1 MENKTLPNVSIPPA
15 LSTPLTIAGIIV
27 ASIVLF
33 SLLPKLVRL
42 ISRNRLSREEEDA
55 ILREVNELDSRIHEF
70 EKRVETL
77 EDLAAGYYASL
88 MGVPGFTVRL
98 QTLAGYR
105 DRLIQLLVDVEALIE
120 QNQYAKTRKVLQFLH
135 GSALISAESIGSI
148 VLADEGIDLNGWEKR
163 TTPLV
168 VQSCADLEAVA
179 GEMAKIRMIDPNR
192 KRKPT
197 LLRLQELR
205 DRILFQS

>member
-1 MENKTLPNVSIPPA
+1 MENKTLSNVSIPPA
-15 LSTPLTIAGIIV
+15 LSTPLIIAGIIV
-27 ASIVLF
+27 ALIVLF

-42 ISRNRLSREEEDA
+42 ISKNRLSREEEDA

>member
-1 MENKTLPNVSIPPA
+1 MENKTLSNVSIPPA
-15 LSTPLTIAGIIV
+15 LSTPSTIAGIIV
-27 ASIVLF
+27 ALIVLF

-42 ISRNRLSREEEDA
+42 ISKNRLSREEEDA

-120 QNQYAKTRKVLQFLH
+120 QNQYAKTKKVLQFLH

>member
-1 MENKTLPNVSIPPA
+1 MKDKTFLNIPVPPSILNV
-15 LSTPLTIAGIIV
+15 LIIV
-27 ASIVLF
+27 GTLVALLVLLKLASRV
-33 SLLPKLVRL
+33 VRL
-42 ISRNRLSREEEDA
+42 ISKNRLSREEEDA

-77 EDLAAGYYASL
+77 EDLASGYYSSL

-120 QNQYAKTRKVLQFLH
+120 QNQFAKTKKVLQFLN

-168 VQSCADLEAVA
+168 VQSCADLEGVA

>member
-1 MENKTLPNVSIPPA
+1 MKDKTFLNIPVPPSILNV
-15 LSTPLTIAGIIV
+15 LIIV
-27 ASIVLF
+27 GTLVALLVLLKLASRV
-33 SLLPKLVRL
+33 VRL
-42 ISRNRLSREEEDA
+42 ISKNRLSREEEDA

-77 EDLAAGYYASL
+77 EDLASGYYSSL

-120 QNQYAKTRKVLQFLH
+120 QNQFAKTKKVLQFLN

-168 VQSCADLEAVA
+168 VQSCADLEGVA
-179 GEMAKIRMIDPNR
+179 GEMAKIRIIDPNR

>member
-1 MENKTLPNVSIPPA
+1 MENKTLSNVSIPPA
-15 LSTPLTIAGIIV
+15 LSTPSTIAGIIV
-27 ASIVLF
+27 ALIVLF

-120 QNQYAKTRKVLQFLH
+120 QNQYAKTKKVLQFLH